1 MDTNDRI
8 ALAANVELVAPTQ
21 KGRGKEALLSQ
32 FSFDENGL
40 VTRCPAAHRPY
51 QTSPRTRRSNYGA
64 AFDLQR
70 CRLAKRR
77 ALESSEAFIGDYR
90 WRAGVEAT
98 MSEFDRRTGV
108 KKLRV
113 RGMPAVRFCARMKA
127 IGLNILRAAAVRKA
141 RRKAKQADSTHN
153 GFLDTFIHTVK
164 ERIHRL
170 MANPG
175 PILLKTTQTADSYQE
190 LAA

>member
-1 MDTNDRI
+1 
-8 ALAANVELVAPTQ
+8 
-21 KGRGKEALLSQ
+21 
-32 FSFDENGL
+32 
-40 VTRCPAAHRPY
+40 
-51 QTSPRTRRSNYGA
+51 
-64 AFDLQR
+64 
-70 CRLAKRR
+70 
-77 ALESSEAFIGDYR
+77 
-90 WRAGVEAT
+90 VEAT

-153 GFLDTFIHTVK
+153 GFFDTFIHTVK
-164 ERIHRL
+164 ERIQRL
-170 MANPG
+170 MADPG
-175 PILLKTTQTADSYQE
+175 PILLKTTQTADSYQA